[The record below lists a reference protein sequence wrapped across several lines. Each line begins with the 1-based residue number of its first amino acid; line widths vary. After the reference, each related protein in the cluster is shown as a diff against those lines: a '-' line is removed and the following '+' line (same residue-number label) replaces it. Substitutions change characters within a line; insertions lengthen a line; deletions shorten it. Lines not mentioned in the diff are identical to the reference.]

1 MTAHDSPHS
10 VFDADAR
17 ARGRE
22 RALAARQ
29 RRAQIKRDLRD
40 GATTVDAVLA
50 ERLTDPVVGRMRVTD
65 LLESLPGVG
74 PVRAADVLTRCS
86 IAPSRRL
93 RGLGEHQVGG
103 ILRET
108 RAGSR

>member
-1 MTAHDSPHS
+1 MSMVDSPS
-10 VFDADAR
+10 SAFDADAR
-17 ARGRE
+17 ARGRA

-29 RRAQIKRDLRD
+29 RRAQIKRDLRS
-40 GATTVDAVLA
+40 GGLSVDAVLG

-65 LLESLPGVG
+65 LLESLPGIG

-93 RGLGEHQVGG
+93 RGLGDHQVAG

-108 RAGSR
+108 RAGYR